1 MATTPRQP
9 SLKEGGY
16 GQEQSSHG
24 DINNLSRFFA
34 TKKLRYSLTSP
45 PLLKDT
51 PEGEMVLD
59 KTLNRIYLQVNG
71 SLKFIALKHE

>member
-16 GQEQSSHG
+16 RDETSSFG
-24 DINNLSRFFA
+24 DFNNLARFFA

-45 PLLKDT
+45 PLIKDV
-51 PEGEMVLD
+51 PEGEFILD
-59 KTLNRIYLQVNG
+59 KTLNRVYVQVNG
-71 SLKFIALKHE
+71 ILKYWALT